1 MYYHFS
7 GDDQLVNNRHYYRH
21 LCIRTTVITPKA
33 QGRGDKMTLMRVQEV
48 SQSVSSGTFE
58 LVVRCSVYNN
68 TYCTITVHT
77 SVTGTIASYKEVR
90 GVCLCVYGTVPYHR

>member
-1 MYYHFS
+1 MWISKCTWWYHVYYHFS

-58 LVVRCSVYNN
+58 LVVRCSVYY
-68 TYCTITVHT
+68 TYI
-77 SVTGTIASYKEVR
+77 
-90 GVCLCVYGTVPYHR
+90 LYHYSTYLGNRYNRKL